1 MIPKKLY
8 VRCGIFHE
16 FRNNLLIG
24 ELKLETSDV
33 RRMINMEMTVR
44 MLAADVG
51 LPDDIPVK
59 KKSDFVSSEA
69 MSEKPALI

>member
-1 MIPKKLY
+1 MIK
-8 VRCGIFHE
+8 
-16 FRNNLLIG
+16 
-24 ELKLETSDV
+24 ELKLDTSDA
-33 RRMINMEMTVR
+33 RWRMINMEMTVR
-44 MLAADVG
+44 MLAADAG

>member
-16 FRNNLLIG
+16 FRNNRLIG

-59 KKSDFVSSEA
+59 KKSEISAGSSCR
-69 MSEKPALI
+69 KHQF